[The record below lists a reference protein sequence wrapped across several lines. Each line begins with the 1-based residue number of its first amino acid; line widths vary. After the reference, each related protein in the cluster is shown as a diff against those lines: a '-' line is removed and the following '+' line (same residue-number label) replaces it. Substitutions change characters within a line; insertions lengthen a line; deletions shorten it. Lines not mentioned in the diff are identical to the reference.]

1 MGRIAFWIMFVGVNL
16 TFFPM
21 HLSGLEG
28 MPRRVFT
35 YPAELGIGWLNLAST
50 AGSYLFAAGVLVL
63 VADLALSPTRPK
75 AVRNPWNA
83 GTLEWLA
90 HPDDEDWG
98 IRSVPLIESRY
109 PIWDQKDFVA
119 KVDEGRFFL
128 PDAEE
133 GRRETIITSVL
144 DARPISVIR
153 LGTPSVK
160 PMITAVA
167 LGAVFIL
174 TTYHLYLLAA
184 VSGVVTLACVLWWLW
199 DTAEIPEKPEKPI
212 GHGMHMPL
220 YLSGPAAPGWWAM
233 FITMM
238 ADATAFSGLV
248 FGYYFY
254 WTIHP
259 DFGAGFDGPGVAA
272 PLVAL
277 ALSLGGWAAT
287 LVAREVHARG
297 RVTIARGLLVTG
309 AGLAI
314 ASLFAGL
321 RCLDGLDPKA
331 NVYPAIVWVLTIWT
345 VVHAAIGAIMQL
357 YTLARSLAGRMT
369 PTHDADLRNITVYHH
384 FLALTA
390 LVTYLTI
397 GLFPEAGL

>member
-1 MGRIAFWIMFVGVNL
+1 M
-16 TFFPM
+16 
-21 HLSGLEG
+21 
-28 MPRRVFT
+28 
-35 YPAELGIGWLNLAST
+35 
-50 AGSYLFAAGVLVL
+50 
-63 VADLALSPTRPK
+63 
-75 AVRNPWNA
+75 
-83 GTLEWLA
+83 
-90 HPDDEDWG
+90 
-98 IRSVPLIESRY
+98 
-109 PIWDQKDFVA
+109 
-119 KVDEGRFFL
+119 
-128 PDAEE
+128 
-133 GRRETIITSVL
+133 
-144 DARPISVIR
+144 
-153 LGTPSVK
+153 
-160 PMITAVA
+160 
-167 LGAVFIL
+167 
-174 TTYHLYLLAA
+174 
-184 VSGVVTLACVLWWLW
+184 LWWLW
-199 DTAEIPEKPEKPI
+199 TGTAEIPEKPTKHI
-212 GHGMHMPL
+212 GHGIEVPL
-220 YLSGPAAPGWWAM
+220 YTSGPSAPGWWAM

-259 DFGAGFDGPGVAA
+259 DFGAGFNGPGVAA
-272 PLVAL
+272 PLLAL
-277 ALSLGGWAAT
+277 ALSLAGWAAT

-297 RVTIARGLLVTG
+297 RVTIARGLLVAG
-309 AGLAI
+309 AGLTI

-369 PTHDADLRNITVYHH
+369 PTHDADLRNITVYQH